1 MRIQHSSSHV
11 IKLSNTSLSVW
22 KLSISAYRKITN
34 KHTLC
39 CRKILAFF
47 WRFLKHQ
54 STLYC
59 AVIAPG
65 HKIIF
70 KLLFLKSNILD
81 CRQINWY
88 NNFYLLPPTSEIW
101 TSWNLIIS
109 WFSQNVGLT
118 KMIIHVLSLTVFNIH
133 PWISQMYE
141 NTVEFFITSYLQ
153 IYRHQRVKT
162 PLSKLPLF
170 LLQNMKNRIAQPWNN
185 TDKQS
190 KKSLEEITVTKI

>member
-1 MRIQHSSSHV
+1 M
-11 IKLSNTSLSVW
+11 W

-59 AVIAPG
+59 AVIAPR

-81 CRQINWY
+81 WRQINWY
-88 NNFYLLPPTSEIW
+88 NNFYLLPPRYGLVEIW
-101 TSWNLIIS
+101 SFPGS
-109 WFSQNVGLT
+109 H
-118 KMIIHVLSLTVFNIH
+118 KMWASPKWSYMYYHWLSLIFTPESLRCMKILLSF
-133 PWISQMYE
+133 S
-141 NTVEFFITSYLQ
+141 ITSYLQ

-170 LLQNMKNRIAQPWNN
+170 LLQNMKNRIVQPWNN

-190 KKSLEEITVTKI
+190 KKSLDEITVTKI

>member
-1 MRIQHSSSHV
+1 M
-11 IKLSNTSLSVW
+11 W

-39 CRKILAFF
+39 CREILAFF
-47 WRFLKHQ
+47 WRFFKHQ
-54 STLYC
+54 STLCC
-59 AVIAPG
+59 AVIAMLW

-70 KLLFLKSNILD
+70 KLLFLKPNILD
-81 CRQINWY
+81 WRQINWY
-88 NNFYLLPPTSEIW
+88 NNFYLLPPRYGLVEIW
-101 TSWNLIIS
+101 SFPDS
-109 WFSQNVGLT
+109 H
-118 KMIIHVLSLTVFNIH
+118 KMSASPKWSYMYYHWLSLILFTPESLRCMKILLSF
-133 PWISQMYE
+133 S
-141 NTVEFFITSYLQ
+141 ITSYLQ

-190 KKSLEEITVTKI
+190 KKSLDEITVTKI